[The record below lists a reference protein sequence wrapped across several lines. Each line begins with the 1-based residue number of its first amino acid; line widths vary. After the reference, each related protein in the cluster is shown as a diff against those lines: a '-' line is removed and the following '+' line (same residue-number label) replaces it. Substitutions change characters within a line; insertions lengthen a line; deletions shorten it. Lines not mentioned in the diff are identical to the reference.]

1 MDLVDDEDDDDDA
14 NSDFDVED
22 ERKDSHEKKINLSV
36 INRAG
41 AVKEL
46 QVNQKQQPGSEQQ
59 DLNLQQL
66 TKLSPHHARKG
77 SACASRQM

>member
-1 MDLVDDEDDDDDA
+1 LDNKQVATGARIPKKFMADDMDLAEDDDDDDDA

-41 AVKEL
+41 AVKE
-46 QVNQKQQPGSEQQ
+46 
-59 DLNLQQL
+59 
-66 TKLSPHHARKG
+66 
-77 SACASRQM
+77 